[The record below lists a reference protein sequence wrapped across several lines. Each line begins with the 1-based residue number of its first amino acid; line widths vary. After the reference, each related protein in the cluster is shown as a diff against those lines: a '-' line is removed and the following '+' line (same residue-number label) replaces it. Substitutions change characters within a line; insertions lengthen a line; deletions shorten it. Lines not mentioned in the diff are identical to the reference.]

1 MATTNTQAPQ
11 FRQPIIAIL
20 GHVDHGKTSLLDH
33 IRTSHQAA
41 KEIGGITQSI
51 GAYEAEYQGKFLT
64 FIDTPGHAA
73 FSKMRSRGAEVAD
86 LAVLVIAADDGVKPQ
101 TAESIKYLHASKT
114 PFIVALN
121 KMDKPGVIPDN
132 AKAQLTEHQVFVEG
146 YGGNIPVVEI
156 SAKTGAGVSSLLEN
170 LLLMA
175 ELEELDYKEEAD
187 LSAPIIEAK
196 RDMKRGILV
205 SAIVRAGK
213 IMEGDSLRTASAL
226 LKVKALFNDLNLPI
240 HTVLPG
246 KPCQILGFKSLPEVG
261 ELILPNSSLPGE
273 PEIVESSPILEP
285 SENKLNVV
293 LKAGSLGS
301 LEAIRGSLAAE
312 INLIVSAS
320 GDITESDV
328 LLASTTGS
336 IILGF
341 EVKANSSVTKLAE
354 TEGVT
359 IKQYSI
365 IYELLE
371 YLEKKVLRLLEPTID
386 EEELGRA
393 KILKIFEI
401 NADRIAG
408 CLIESGKFEVGDTV
422 HVIKKDGETK
432 NARIKSIR
440 VGKEEL
446 KSVATGKECGI
457 LFFPKLDL
465 REKDTIIS
473 YKKNKSLDE

>member
-1 MATTNTQAPQ
+1 MRVNKAQRVGVFIDVQNMYYSA
-11 FRQPIIAIL
+11 RAL
-20 GHVDHGKTSLLDH
+20 
-33 IRTSHQAA
+33 HQAKVDFSQIL
-41 KEIGGITQSI
+41 KESVAGRNLIRAI
-51 GAYEAEYQGKFLT
+51 AYVIKTDIVKDEKT
-64 FIDTPGHAA
+64 FFDA
-73 FSKMRSRGAEVAD
+73 
-86 LAVLVIAADDGVKPQ
+86 
-101 TAESIKYLHASKT
+101 
-114 PFIVALN
+114 
-121 KMDKPGVIPDN
+121 
-132 AKAQLTEHQVFVEG
+132 
-146 YGGNIPVVEI
+146 
-156 SAKTGAGVSSLLEN
+156 LEN
-170 LLLMA
+170 
-175 ELEELDYKEEAD
+175 
-187 LSAPIIEAK
+187 I
-196 RDMKRGILV
+196 
-205 SAIVRAGK
+205 
-213 IMEGDSLRTASAL
+213 
-226 LKVKALFNDLNLPI
+226 
-240 HTVLPG
+240 
-246 KPCQILGFKSLPEVG
+246 
-261 ELILPNSSLPGE
+261 
-273 PEIVESSPILEP
+273 
-285 SENKLNVV
+285 
-293 LKAGSLGS
+293 
-301 LEAIRGSLAAE
+301 
-312 INLIVSAS
+312 
-320 GDITESDV
+320 
-328 LLASTTGS
+328 
-336 IILGF
+336 GF